1 MGDAVHL
8 WDQDGIYPGVDQKI
22 GSLKICDDW
31 GRGPAS
37 PKGVAALLENTTMWE
52 CGRILPELQIFREK
66 KVSAFS
72 CEITTSLVSAVNS
85 NLRHHVVSQMNAS
98 AGQTDL
104 SATHLQPLDFLYI
117 ASAWHIIDT
126 Q

>member
-1 MGDAVHL
+1 MGDAVLL
-8 WDQDGIYPGVDQKI
+8 WGQDGMYPGVGQKT
-22 GSLKICDDW
+22 GSLRICNEW

-37 PKGVAALLENTTMWE
+37 PKGVTALVENTTMWE
-52 CGRILPELQIFREK
+52 CGHILPELQIFREK

-72 CEITTSLVSAVNS
+72 CEITSLVSAVNS

-104 SATHLQPLDFLYI
+104 SATHLQPLDFLHI
-117 ASAWHIIDT
+117 ASAWHIVDA

>member
-1 MGDAVHL
+1 MGDAVLL
-8 WDQDGIYPGVDQKI
+8 WGQDGMYPGVGQKT
-22 GSLKICDDW
+22 GSLGICNEW

-37 PKGVAALLENTTMWE
+37 PKGVAALVENATMWE

-72 CEITTSLVSAVNS
+72 CEITSLVSAVNS
-85 NLRHHVVSQMNAS
+85 NLRHHIVSQMNAS

-104 SATHLQPLDFLYI
+104 CATHLQPLDFLHI
-117 ASAWHIIDT
+117 ASAWHIVDA